1 VNRSGAYDLMERE
14 YVTAPPENED
24 DFTLTKIAKRHGRS
38 PSSVARMSRIHDW
51 PAKRAAYRSESTE
64 LIVTLDRDAYA
75 SRVHELHGKTV
86 KAAEVTI
93 DAYIDA
99 VEKKMIVP
107 SAGDAHKLIQLARE
121 IVNKPLGEP
130 EGGQRGGPLP
140 PGLNISPDQV
150 GPFLDR
156 LAGLARERLES
167 GRGDGDLVAAAAPDR
182 EGRRLRVR

>member
-1 VNRSGAYDLMERE
+1 MNKSGAYDIMERE
-14 YVTAPPENED
+14 YVTAPSEAEA
-24 DFTLTKIAKRHGRS
+24 DFTLSKIAARHGRS
-38 PSSVARMSRIHDW
+38 KSSVARMSRINDW

-99 VEKKMIVP
+99 VEKKLIVP
-107 SAGDAHKLIQLARE
+107 SAGDAHKLVQLARE
-121 IVNKPLGEP
+121 IVNRPLGEP
-130 EGGQRGGPLP
+130 EGGKRDPLL
-140 PGLNISPDQV
+140 PGINISPDQV

-156 LAGLARERLES
+156 LAGLASRRLES
-167 GRGDGDLVAAAAPDR
+167 GGGEGDLVAAAAAEG